1 MELFF
6 DTSALVPLLL
16 EEPFSKKAA
25 RAWDSATRVWAWKWM
40 QVEAEAALSRRKAP
54 ATAWQQWV
62 QMANEFTW
70 LDLDSKS
77 LPQLRAFNRPLR
89 LRSADAGHLF
99 VFQMATQVVPSM
111 KLVCFDNELKR
122 AAKVLG
128 LSIHS

>member
-77 LPQLRAFNRPLR
+77 FPQLRAFNRPLR
-89 LRSADAGHLF
+89 LMRPEGAPAKEVLSTA
-99 VFQMATQVVPSM
+99 
-111 KLVCFDNELKR
+111 LVDD
-122 AAKVLG
+122 
-128 LSIHS
+128 